1 MVKSVVPAG
10 LKSMKK
16 SDVWLIGV
24 LAALALASFGGL
36 SLYSKLST
44 KEPEAVVYLEGKEQG
59 RYALSEDTKVKISL
73 ENGNYNILKI
83 QQGKADMV
91 EASCP
96 DKVCVNHRPVSM
108 QGESLVCLP
117 NQVVVE
123 IENGEEGE
131 VDASVN

>member
-36 SLYSKLST
+36 SLYSKLGT